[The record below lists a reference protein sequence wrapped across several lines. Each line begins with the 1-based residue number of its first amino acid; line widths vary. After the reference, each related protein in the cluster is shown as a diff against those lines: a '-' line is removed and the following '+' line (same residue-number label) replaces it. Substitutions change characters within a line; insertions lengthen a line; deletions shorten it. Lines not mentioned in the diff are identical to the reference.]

1 LTDNANIEAP
11 MAAGEVRRRF
21 LLFFFPGVL
30 QLVLAF
36 MTLPITTLVLGP
48 ADFAAFSL
56 VISFS
61 ALTMSLSQM
70 GSVFVL
76 SQRFRGASHQERCD
90 LVSTMTALVLTSS
103 LVLAGVF
110 VAAFMVLRGS
120 WSVIAGI
127 TLTMVVLAAVE
138 SIGSSLYILALGISK
153 LGTAPGLYSLIAVLK
168 NLASVGATLASLF
181 LFELKGTSLFVG
193 HAVGGVVALVGSMA
207 MLSRFLRP
215 RIDRNV
221 LKDVL
226 YLGGWS
232 TVSFLA
238 LQARQTIERLLLS
251 RYEGLHDLGLFVHA
265 QQYLSIA
272 TLGAQPI
279 QSAVTPV
286 LLDEAREKSSKFA
299 RTARTS
305 NVLFL
310 GVTVFGVAAALF
322 ARDVIGVLT
331 HDKFNAAGPY
341 AALLIGVVL
350 VQLSGRPQFAHLLS
364 NGRGRYIS
372 LCNVVAVVG
381 AVVVLC
387 ALIGHIGLLAAVC
400 ASYTQFLLFRVA
412 TGVDPFSSGRL
423 PFQDQWVVFGL
434 AVIAGAVAGAE
445 YFEPGMLVRALLF
458 AAFLSVVAIFA
469 RSTIGDV
476 VLQIRDHLGQR
487 GRSANSPPLGSRAR
501 AHNPLDVTG
510 ALP

>member
-1 LTDNANIEAP
+1 LTEHAGPDAP
-11 MAAGEVRRRF
+11 MAAREVRRRF

-30 QLVLAF
+30 QLILVF
-36 MTLPITTLVLGP
+36 VTLPITTLVLGP

-61 ALTMSLSQM
+61 ALAMSLSQM
-70 GSVFVL
+70 GSVYLL
-76 SQRFRGASHQERCD
+76 SQRFRGASEQDRCS

-103 LVLAGVF
+103 LVLAAIF
-110 VAAFMVLRGS
+110 VSAFLLLRGS

-127 TLTMVVLAAVE
+127 TLTMVLLAAIE
-138 SIGSSLYILALGISK
+138 SIGSSLYTLALGISK
-153 LGTAPGLYSLIAVLK
+153 LGTAPGHYSLIAVLK
-168 NLASVGATLASLF
+168 NLTAVGATLVSLF

-193 HAVGGVVALVGSMA
+193 HAAGGVVALVGSLA

-215 RIDRNV
+215 RIDWDM
-221 LKDVL
+221 LGDAL
-226 YLGGWS
+226 YFGGWS

-238 LQARQTIERLLLS
+238 LQARQTVERALLS
-251 RYEGLHDLGLFVHA
+251 RYVGLHDLGLFVHA
-265 QQYLSIA
+265 QQYQSIA

-286 LLDEAREKSSKFA
+286 LLDEAKERNSKFA

-310 GVTVFGVAAALF
+310 GVTVFGVTAALF
-322 ARDVIGVLT
+322 ARTVIGVLT

-341 AALLIGVVL
+341 VALLIGVVL

-364 NGRGRYIS
+364 NGRARYIS
-372 LCNVVAVVG
+372 LCNVIAAVAAAVV
-381 AVVVLC
+381 LF
-387 ALIGHIGLLAAVC
+387 ALVGHIGLVAAVC
-400 ASYTQFLLFRVA
+400 ASYAQFLLFRLA
-412 TGVDPFSSGRL
+412 TGIDPFSRARL

-434 AVIAGAVAGAE
+434 AVIAGTVVGVE
-445 YFEPGMLVRALLF
+445 YFEPDLLIRVALF
-458 AAFLSVVAIFA
+458 TAFLAVVAIFA
-469 RSTIGDV
+469 RSTIRDV
-476 VLQIRDHLGQR
+476 VLQIRDHLGYR
-487 GRSANSPPLGSRAR
+487 GRAANSPPLESRPR
-501 AHNPLDVTG
+501 GRNPLDVTG

>member
-1 LTDNANIEAP
+1 LTEDAKIDAP
-11 MAAGEVRRRF
+11 MAAREVRRRF

-36 MTLPITTLVLGP
+36 VTLPITTLVLGP

-61 ALTMSLSQM
+61 ALAMSLSQM

-76 SQRFRGASHQERCD
+76 SQRFRGASEQERFS

-103 LVLAGVF
+103 LVLAALF
-110 VAAFMVLRGS
+110 
-120 WSVIAGI
+120 VIAFIFLRNTWSISAGI
-127 TLTMVVLAAVE
+127 SLTMVLLAAVE
-138 SIGSSLYILALGISK
+138 SIGSSLYTLALGISK
-153 LGTAPGLYSLIAVLK
+153 LGVAPGHYSLIAMLK
-168 NLASVGATLASLF
+168 NLTAVGATLASLF
-181 LFELKGTSLFVG
+181 LFDLKGVSLFIG
-193 HAVGGVVALVGSMA
+193 HAAGGVVALVGSLA

-215 RIDRNV
+215 RIDWDM
-221 LKDVL
+221 LKDAL

-238 LQARQTIERLLLS
+238 LQARQTIERAVLS
-251 RYEGLHDLGLFVHA
+251 RYVGLHDLGLFVHA
-265 QQYLSIA
+265 QQYQSIA

-286 LLDEAREKSSKFA
+286 LLDEAKDKNSKFT

-305 NVLFL
+305 NVLFV

-322 ARDVIGVLT
+322 ARSVIGVLT

-341 AALLIGVVL
+341 VALLIGVVL
-350 VQLSGRPQFAHLLS
+350 VQLSGRPQLARLLS

-372 LCNVVAVVG
+372 LCNVIAAVG
-381 AVVVLC
+381 AVVVLF
-387 ALIGHIGLLAAVC
+387 ALVGHIGLLAAVC
-400 ASYTQFLLFRVA
+400 ASYTQFLLFRLA
-412 TGVDPFSSGRL
+412 TGFDPYSTARL
-423 PFQDQWVVFGL
+423 PFQDQWVIFGL
-434 AVIAGAVAGAE
+434 AVIAGTVAGVE
-445 YFEPGMLVRALLF
+445 YFEPDLLMRAALF
-458 AAFLSVVAIFA
+458 VAFLAVVAIFA
-469 RSTIGDV
+469 RSTIRDV
-476 VLQIRDHLGQR
+476 ILQIREHLGFR
-487 GRSANSPPLGSRAR
+487 GHVVNSARLDPPLP

-510 ALP
+510 ARP